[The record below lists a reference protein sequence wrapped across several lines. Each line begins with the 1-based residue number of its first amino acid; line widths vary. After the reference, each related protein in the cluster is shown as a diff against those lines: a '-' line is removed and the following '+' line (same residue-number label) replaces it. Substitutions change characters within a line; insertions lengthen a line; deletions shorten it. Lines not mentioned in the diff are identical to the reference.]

1 MQEIR
6 IHYLERE
13 ETKVAIVEFKHV
25 TRIYKNGDYEQRAL
39 DGVNMSLEEGKFV
52 VILGPS
58 GAGKSTLLNMLGG
71 LDSPTDGTIVVDG
84 KDISTLTNNELADYR
99 ATTVG
104 FVFQF
109 YNLIPTLTVQEN
121 VALVKD
127 ISPDALDAEQILAEV
142 GLAGHLKKFPS
153 ELSGGE
159 QQRVSIAR
167 ALAKNPRILL
177 CDEPTGALDSETG
190 VMVLK
195 VLLSMARNRGKTI
208 VIVTHNQNIAKMA
221 DVVIQ
226 VKNGKIKSYEEQ
238 PNPMKAD
245 EVEW

>member
-1 MQEIR
+1 MS
-6 IHYLERE
+6 
-13 ETKVAIVEFKHV
+13 IVEFKNV
-25 TRIYKNGDYEQRAL
+25 TRIYTSGDHELKAL
-39 DGVNMSLEEGKFV
+39 DGVNFSLEEGKFV

-71 LDSPTDGTIVVDG
+71 LDSPTSGTITVNG
-84 KDISTLTNNELADYR
+84 RDISSLTNNELADYR
-99 ATTVG
+99 ASTVG

-121 VALVKD
+121 VELVKE
-127 ISPDALDAEQILAEV
+127 IAPNALDAKQMIAQV
-142 GLAGHLKKFPS
+142 GLSDHLKNFPS

-159 QQRVSIAR
+159 QQRISIAR
-167 ALAKNPRILL
+167 ALAKNPKILL

-190 VMVLK
+190 VLVLK
-195 VLLSMARNRGKTI
+195 LLLSMARNYGKTI

-221 DVVIQ
+221 DVVIR
-226 VKNGKIKSYEEQ
+226 VKNGKIKSCEEQ
-238 PNPMKAD
+238 LHPMSAE

>member
-1 MQEIR
+1 ME
-6 IHYLERE
+6 
-13 ETKVAIVEFKHV
+13 IVEFKNV
-25 TRIYKNGDYEQRAL
+25 TRIYKSGEHQQKAL
-39 DGVNMSLEEGKFV
+39 DGVNLSLEEGKFV

-71 LDSPTDGTIVVDG
+71 LDSPTSGTITVNG
-84 KDISTLTNNELADYR
+84 KDISTLTQNQLADYR
-99 ATTVG
+99 ASTVG

-121 VALVKD
+121 VELVKD
-127 ISPDALDAEQILAEV
+127 IAPNALDAKQILNEV
-142 GLAGHLKKFPS
+142 GLADHLRNFPS

-167 ALAKNPRILL
+167 ALAKNPKILL

-195 VLLSMARNRGKTI
+195 LLLSMARNYGKTI

-221 DVVIQ
+221 DVVIR
-226 VKNGKIKSYEEQ
+226 VKNGKIKSCEEQ
-238 PNPMKAD
+238 MNPMNAE

>member
-1 MQEIR
+1 MG
-6 IHYLERE
+6 
-13 ETKVAIVEFKHV
+13 IVEFMEVSK
-25 TRIYKNGDYEQRAL
+25 IYRVGDQEFKAL
-39 DGVNMSLEEGKFV
+39 DKASFELNEGELV

-71 LDSPTDGTIVVDG
+71 LDNPTSGKIIVEG
-84 KDISTLTNNELADYR
+84 KDISTYKNNELAEYR
-99 ATTVG
+99 ASHVG

-109 YNLIPTLTVQEN
+109 YNLIPTLTVHEN
-121 VALVKD
+121 VTLVKEIAKD
-127 ISPDALDAEQILAEV
+127 PLSATKMLEEV
-142 GLAGHLKKFPS
+142 GLKDHYKKFPS

-167 ALAKNPRILL
+167 ALAKNPKILL

-195 VLLSMARNRGKTI
+195 LLLKMAREYNKTI
-208 VIVTHNQNIAKMA
+208 VIVTHNSNIAEIA
-221 DVVIQ
+221 DKVIR
-226 VKNGKIKSYEEQ
+226 VRSGKIQSIETNS
-238 PNPMKAD
+238 NPKNVD

>member
-1 MQEIR
+1 MS
-6 IHYLERE
+6 
-13 ETKVAIVEFKHV
+13 IVQFEGVSK
-25 TRIYKNGDYEQRAL
+25 IYVSGDHELRAL
-39 DGVNMSLEEGKFV
+39 DRVDFTLDEGKFV

-58 GAGKSTLLNMLGG
+58 GAGKSTLLHLLGG
-71 LDSPTDGTIVVDG
+71 LDSPSEGKITVSG
-84 KDISTLTNNELADYR
+84 KDISKLSDDELADYR
-99 ATTVG
+99 ASTVG

-109 YNLIPTLTVQEN
+109 YNLIPTLTVYEN
-121 VALVKD
+121 VKLVSE
-127 ISPDALDAEQILAEV
+127 ISKDALDAREMIAKV
-142 GLAGHLKKFPS
+142 GLSDHLHHFPS

-167 ALAKNPRILL
+167 ALCKNPKILL

-195 VLLSMARNRGKTI
+195 LLLDMARNYGKTI

-221 DVVIQ
+221 DVVIRIRS
-226 VKNGKIKSYEEQ
+226 GKVTSIEEQ
-238 PNPMKAD
+238 PAPLAVD

>member
-1 MQEIR
+1 M
-6 IHYLERE
+6 
-13 ETKVAIVEFKHV
+13 AIVEFKNV
-25 TRIYKNGDYEQRAL
+25 TRIYKSGDHEQRAL
-39 DGVNMSLEEGKFV
+39 DGVNISLDEGKFV

-58 GAGKSTLLNMLGG
+58 GAGKSTLLNLLGG
-71 LDSPTDGTIVVDG
+71 LDSPTGGTIIVNG
-84 KDISTLTNNELADYR
+84 KDISTLTKNELADYR
-99 ATTVG
+99 ASTVG

-121 VALVKD
+121 VALVKE
-127 ISPDALDAEQILAEV
+127 IAPNALDAKKMLWEV
-142 GLAGHLKKFPS
+142 GLDDHIKNFPS

-167 ALAKNPRILL
+167 ALAKNPKILL

-195 VLLSMARNRGKTI
+195 LLLSMARNYKKTI

-221 DVVIQ
+221 DVVIR
-226 VKNGKIKSYEEQ
+226 VKNGKIKSCEEQ
-238 PNPMKAD
+238 PNPMSAE

>member
-1 MQEIR
+1 M
-6 IHYLERE
+6 
-13 ETKVAIVEFKHV
+13 AIVEFKNV
-25 TRIYKNGDYEQRAL
+25 TRIYKSGDHEQKAL
-39 DGVNMSLEEGKFV
+39 DSVDLTLDEGKFI

-71 LDSPTDGTIVVDG
+71 LDSPTEGTITVNG
-84 KDISTLTNNELADYR
+84 RDISTLTNNELADYR
-99 ATTVG
+99 ASTVG

-127 ISPDALDAEQILAEV
+127 IAPDALDAKQMLAEV
-142 GLAGHLKKFPS
+142 GLADHIKNFPS

-167 ALAKNPRILL
+167 ALAKNPKILL

-195 VLLSMARNRGKTI
+195 LLLSMARNYGKTI

-221 DVVIQ
+221 DVVIR
-226 VKNGKIKSYEEQ
+226 VKNGRIKSCEEQ
-238 PNPMKAD
+238 QYPMSAD